1 VGIFSRKA
9 IKNVGLVVLMC
20 FLTFSF
26 SGCAMDPNAS
36 NTEKGAVTGA
46 GAGALAGALW
56 GISTGHSQNIAK
68 GALVG
73 ALVGGAV
80 GALAGWVMDYRSR
93 QVADYRQTKTRTG
106 YKPSQGEW
114 VRVSSL
120 NTSQREIDPGKS
132 INFNGEYVVMTP
144 QDKEIEVREVRT
156 LMIQDPETK
165 EYMPKSDEGTITMKP
180 GTRHFDS
187 NIPIPENAQPG
198 NYKFA
203 LKVAH
208 QDKEA
213 QQEVPFS
220 VVRRQGKLIVII
232 GEPVFAM
239 K

>member
-1 VGIFSRKA
+1 VGTFSKKT
-9 IKNVGLVVLMC
+9 IKSICFVVLMC

-26 SGCAMDPNAS
+26 TGCAMDPNAS
-36 NTEKGAVTGA
+36 NTEKGAATGA

-56 GISTGHSQNIAK
+56 GLSTGKSDNVVK
-68 GALVG
+68 GAFVG

-80 GALAGWVMDYRSR
+80 GALAGWVMDYKSR

-106 YKPSQGEW
+106 YKPTQGEW

-120 NTSQREIDPGKS
+120 NTSQKEIDPGKS

-144 QDKEIEVREVRT
+144 EDKEIEVKEVRT

-165 EYMPKSDEGTITMKP
+165 EFVPKSDEGTITMKP
-180 GTRHFDS
+180 GTRQFDS
-187 NIPIPENAQPG
+187 NIPIPANAQPG

-220 VVRRQGKLIVII
+220 VVRKQGKLIVII